1 MFDLKVLEGVLNDVG
16 FNPTKTYLNKSHMI
30 KSFSKNYKDS
40 RGLDDATIITIWIE
54 NDTNKISSFFQRKSL
69 YSSTLIV
76 DSRENFYKEHKY
88 VFRKHKLL
96 NLV

>member
-1 MFDLKVLEGVLNDVG
+1 MFELKVLQGVLNEIG
-16 FNPTKTYLNKSHMI
+16 FKLTKTYLNKSHMI

-40 RGLDDATIITIWIE
+40 RGLDDATIVTIWVDKE
-54 NDTNKISSFFQRKSL
+54 TNKITSFFVRKSL
-69 YSSTLIV
+69 YSSKLIEKK
-76 DSRENFYKEHKY
+76 DFYKEHKY